1 MNGLSLRVSSIRANE
16 GVKKN
21 SEMRMDLLKVPSS
34 CFCESKDNK
43 FLLNLS
49 DASSVDEQIR
59 ILREYSVFVSELE
72 KSLLSNIQTL
82 ADLFIEAPLKHA
94 AKNTITKFL
103 TQITIGREFV
113 VLGLSNSIVSR
124 IQNFERQPNHT
135 LANRNALINS
145 IGSCF
150 ENFKVGVDAI
160 RNCLND
166 NLLFFNKSLMLYT
179 EQLSQNISPSD
190 KSEISLFIHT
200 TVRVVISCFNQF
212 SNIIRS
218 TYEGEKNVEKVI
230 IICWDLLEN
239 PEIPIDTKINC
250 GILITMNANM
260 EGRYLRLT
268 ERIFSEENSTKKLC
282 LVNGVICTIESE
294 FFKEPN
300 FKGFSI
306 FSNIANILKEISE
319 ENSIEPSIV
328 LGVTRSFSQMTKK
341 LLSLQIDEYLK
352 QERRDLVEILAV
364 NLGYSLSHLDHYM
377 DSVRHLCKELLK
389 STIQLGVKVN
399 EQLNHIIYDY
409 IRNVNINI
417 NTKCILI
424 SAICSIVKAKA
435 VLQAVP
441 NVIDF
446 LLKSLI
452 VEDYGN
458 VNLHINN
465 CYESLMMSYG
475 YDDNRQEWFSKWISP
490 ILIEIMKNNDK
501 VEIKQTLFDLIRKAI
516 KAFPEIAICMI
527 DSKNTANFGLIL
539 TSLGIAKK
547 SGLFDKIESNA
558 LKWKNLLPYGD
569 IRLAMIS
576 ADDSTRMSAFY
587 LLTECHK
594 STELFTKEDL
604 DCVLFF
610 LENNINV
617 HAPSLRQK
625 ITCYMKNA
633 LSRLKSG
640 FLSII
645 KKSDTDGKSHYYY
658 DFVKRLHDF
667 CINNLFVGANYSRR
681 TISLQILIQL
691 LQIASYIFYDDQS
704 SNMWNEQQIQTLLKA
719 LNDSYET
726 NKVHCMSV
734 LLHCPK
740 FYFEKC
746 DQLINYEIVKM
757 LMTSIKP
764 NDTLSAAYYLEYLC
778 FINTYIEAPNVCQEP
793 FSIIQ
798 TKVFKTLVWCE
809 RILQHGLHIAQISLL
824 RAARENPIFGS
835 LTCIRHLLN
844 KVDLKEIAKCEL
856 WIAFVSNL
864 VLTCRQLTKIVSVVV
879 NNSSPEGHLPNDFS
893 EIETYSLEDEDVE
906 MHSGDEGVNDDKNS
920 DFKTTP
926 QMVLLC
932 SWRTIKEISL
942 ILGDIVFKTPISKG
956 LKSVVNENDD
966 DQNRLISSDLIIEIG
981 SYFTELLAETKHRG
995 AFEQAYVGFSKLCIR
1010 LWGSQYDDQHQ
1021 LPMKWLQEMITIIDS
1036 DSCNENCDTETK
1048 AVKICST
1055 RRSAGIPYMMQAII
1069 TSELQVSS
1077 SKGLQFSMRKLLE
1090 LCRTAGT
1097 AQTRTHSLN
1106 ILRALFRSTELG
1118 DSIGEFVSDGIEC
1131 AINGYDAE
1139 SWSERNS
1146 STLLFSALMI
1156 RVFGV
1161 HRTKDSENLNI
1172 RNKMT
1177 GRIFFLR
1184 YPQLYDF
1191 FITELEKASQIIING
1206 SRSKK
1211 LHPLLLLLSR
1221 LYPSAL
1227 EGSESNLKLSRF
1239 VPIVSICSGCAELQ
1253 TRYLAAK
1260 FIAIIVSPDLVFDRI
1275 FLLLESLN
1283 RSNNKS
1289 INPNSL
1295 HGALLQILYLV
1306 KTRTLDV
1313 VAESSNQLNNW
1324 IELYTAISNY
1334 LFEVQSNFVLY
1345 GAIIDILIEILARCQ
1360 NIIFA
1365 EDDQFLDDLS
1375 NIVDYLSNLTKQKPF
1390 YGSELI
1396 MRKIVLIKIVMYM
1409 YNNEENTPKD
1419 CFLCQI
1425 NPDMYS
1431 YDYLES
1437 VMNLILLILDFDVFS
1452 TNSDQFEIDQMFL
1465 FFIRQ
1470 LNDSKRAKI
1479 KSLRTEFTKSSK
1491 FHCYLKAI
1499 IDRNIYYNCT
1509 VKAYTILSF
1518 SILGVQTLMSNKSS
1532 SNCEM
1537 LNTLFKTA
1545 ISRPNQLR
1553 TSIYRCVKCIYYV
1566 EMKIPESVLEIDIL
1580 PTMASSVQCCDVR
1593 GTTVDIM
1600 KIISRRFLETKS
1612 FGFYLNFSRT
1622 LLMLL
1627 RDDDADIR
1635 NEASSIVTKLYNF
1648 SEKLKIPNH
1657 LASYAQKIYLEVLSK
1672 AMLSQKF
1679 TVCHILAMLLVIMAC
1694 EINEEDGNECF
1705 TDDSEF
1711 RVFDKSEVNIFG
1723 EPLLLIDHCKVE
1735 IQNLIN
1741 RHEVNIVLNADKIIM
1756 IAEKHCK
1763 FKSALSACLV
1773 EAQKPA
1779 KLVDIIHI
1787 KQSL

>member
-16 GVKKN
+16 NVKRN

-34 CFCESKDNK
+34 CFCKSKENK
-43 FLLNLS
+43 FLSDLS
-49 DASSVDEQIR
+49 TATTVDEQIR

-72 KSLLSNIQTL
+72 KSLLTNIQTL

-113 VLGLSNSIVSR
+113 VLGLSNAIVSR
-124 IQNFERQPNHT
+124 IQNFEREPNHT

-150 ENFKVGVDAI
+150 ENFKVGIDAI
-160 RNCLND
+160 RSCLND
-166 NLLFFNKSLMLYT
+166 ILLFFNKSLLLYT

-190 KSEISLFIHT
+190 KSEISLFIHA

-212 SNIIRS
+212 STILRS

-230 IICWDLLEN
+230 LISWDLLEN

-282 LVNGVICTIESE
+282 LVNGIICTIESE
-294 FFKEPN
+294 LFKEPD
-300 FKGFSI
+300 FRGFSI

-341 LLSLQIDEYLK
+341 LLSLQIDEYIK
-352 QERRDLVEILAV
+352 REHRELVEILAV

-389 STIQLGVKVN
+389 LTIQLGVKVN

-435 VLQAVP
+435 VLHAVP

-475 YDDNRQEWFSKWISP
+475 YDDNRQEWFSKWINP
-490 ILIEIMKNNDK
+490 ILVEIMKNNDK

-516 KAFPEIAICMI
+516 KTFPEIAICMI
-527 DSKNTANFGLIL
+527 DSKNAANFGLIL

-558 LKWKNLLPYGD
+558 LKWKNLLSYRD

-617 HAPSLRQK
+617 QAPSLRQK

-633 LSRLKSG
+633 LNRLKSG

-658 DFVKRLHDF
+658 DFVKKLHHF
-667 CINNLFVGANYSRR
+667 CIDNLFDGANYSRR

-691 LQIASYIFYDDQS
+691 LQIASYIFYDEQS
-704 SNMWNEQQIQTLLKA
+704 SSMWNEQQIQTLLEA
-719 LNDSYET
+719 LNDSYEA

-734 LLHCPK
+734 LLYCPK
-740 FYFEKC
+740 SYFEKC
-746 DQLINYEIVKM
+746 ERLINYETTKM
-757 LMTSIKP
+757 LMTSVKP

-778 FINTYIEAPNVCQEP
+778 FVNTYIEAPTVCQGP

-798 TKVFKTLVWCE
+798 TKVYKTLVWCE
-809 RILQHGLHIAQISLL
+809 RILQHGLHIAQASLL
-824 RAARENPIFGS
+824 RAARENPMFGS
-835 LTCIRHLLN
+835 LACIRHLLN
-844 KVDLKEIAKCEL
+844 KIDLKEVAKCKL
-856 WIAFVSNL
+856 WVAFVSNL

-893 EIETYSLEDEDVE
+893 EVETYGLDDEDVE
-906 MHSGDEGVNDDKNS
+906 MHSGDEDVPEGISNL
-920 DFKTTP
+920 KTTP

-942 ILGDIVFKTPISKG
+942 ILGDIVFKTPTSKSS
-956 LKSVVNENDD
+956 KSIVNENDED
-966 DQNRLISSDLIIEIG
+966 YNRLISCDLIMEIG

-995 AFEQAYVGFSKLCIR
+995 AFEQAYIGFSKLCIR
-1010 LWGSQYDDQHQ
+1010 LWGSQHDEQHQ
-1021 LPMKWLQEMITIIDS
+1021 LPMKWLQEMLTIIDS
-1036 DSCNENCDTETK
+1036 DSHNDNCSTDTK

-1077 SKGLQFSMRKLLE
+1077 SKGLQFSMKKLIE
-1090 LCRTAGT
+1090 LCRTGIT

-1161 HRTKDSENLNI
+1161 QRTKDSENLNI

-1191 FITELEKASQIIING
+1191 FITELEKASRIIVNG

-1283 RSNNKS
+1283 RSNNKG

-1313 VAESSNQLNNW
+1313 VPESSNQLNNW

-1360 NIIFA
+1360 HIIFA
-1365 EDDQFLDDLS
+1365 EDDQYLDDLS
-1375 NIVDYLSNLTKQKPF
+1375 NIVDYLSNLTKQKPL

-1396 MRKIVLIKIVMYM
+1396 MKKIVLIKVVMYM

-1425 NPDMYS
+1425 DPDTYS

-1465 FFIRQ
+1465 YFIRQ
-1470 LNDSKRAKI
+1470 LNDCKRAKV
-1479 KSLRTEFTKSSK
+1479 KSLRNEFTKSSK
-1491 FHCYLKAI
+1491 FHCYLKTI
-1499 IDRNIYYNCT
+1499 IERNIYYSCT
-1509 VKAYTILSF
+1509 VKAYTILSY

-1532 SNCEM
+1532 SNSEM
-1537 LNTLFKTA
+1537 LKVLFKTA
-1545 ISRPNQLR
+1545 VSRPNQLS
-1553 TSIYRCVKCIYYV
+1553 TSIYKCVKCIYYV
-1566 EMKIPESVLEIDIL
+1566 EMKAPESILEIDIL
-1580 PTMASSVQCCDVR
+1580 PIMASSVQCSDVR
-1593 GTTVDIM
+1593 ATTVDIM
-1600 KIISRRFLETKS
+1600 KIISRRFIETKS

-1627 RDDDADIR
+1627 RDDDTDIR
-1635 NEASSIVTKLYNF
+1635 NEASTIVTKLYNF

-1657 LASYAQKIYLEVLSK
+1657 LAPYAQRIYLEVLSK
-1672 AMLSQKF
+1672 TMLSHKF
-1679 TVCHILAMLLVIMAC
+1679 TICHVLAMLLAIMAY
-1694 EINEEDGNECF
+1694 ETDEEDDNEF
-1705 TDDSEF
+1705 FRDNSEF
-1711 RVFDKSEVNIFG
+1711 RVFDKNEVNIFG
-1723 EPLLLIDHCKVE
+1723 ESALLIDHCKVE
-1735 IQNLIN
+1735 IQKLVN
-1741 RHEVNIVLNADKIIM
+1741 RHEVNIGLNADKIVT

-1763 FKSALSACLV
+1763 FKTALPACLI

-1779 KLVDIIHI
+1779 KLVDITDN
-1787 KQSL
+1787 KQST